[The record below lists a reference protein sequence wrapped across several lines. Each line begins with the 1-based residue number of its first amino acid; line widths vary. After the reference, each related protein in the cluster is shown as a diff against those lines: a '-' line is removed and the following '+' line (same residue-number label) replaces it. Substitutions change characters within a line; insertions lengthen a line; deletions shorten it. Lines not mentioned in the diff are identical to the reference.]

1 MLNSAK
7 DDVWTKFDLE
17 KGYRFFM
24 NTYEQTIV
32 AIAGKGTHQEA
43 LEKMAASKKKD
54 ELCQLWNQI
63 ESVCKEI
70 IDDSVSLLH

>member
-1 MLNSAK
+1 
-7 DDVWTKFDLE
+7 
-17 KGYRFFM
+17 M